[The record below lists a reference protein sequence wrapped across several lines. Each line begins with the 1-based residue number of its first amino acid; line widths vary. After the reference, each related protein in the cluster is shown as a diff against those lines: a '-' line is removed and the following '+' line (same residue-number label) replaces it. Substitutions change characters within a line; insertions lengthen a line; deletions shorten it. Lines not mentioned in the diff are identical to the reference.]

1 MDQRGVFHKPLFC
14 EVVGFRRIHG
24 FLRDSRQSVVH
35 GKAMMQT
42 SGRPSSLFE
51 MQMEQY
57 SNQSVYD
64 LASSKIIDPD
74 KRMGFA

>member
-1 MDQRGVFHKPLFC
+1 
-14 EVVGFRRIHG
+14 
-24 FLRDSRQSVVH
+24 VVH